1 MPSAGVPTSLAL
13 FRFWYV
19 MPDSPLK
26 AQINEAMK
34 DAMRAREKERLA
46 TIRLVLAEIKKVEV
60 DERIDPDDARVTSI
74 LDKMVKQR
82 RDSIKQFTEA
92 GRNELAAREQ
102 SEIVVIQEFLPQPL
116 SQKEIASLIDE
127 AIASTGAAS
136 MQDMGK
142 VMGLLKPQM
151 TGRADMG
158 KIGGLIKQRLG

>member
-1 MPSAGVPTSLAL
+1 
-13 FRFWYV
+13 

-34 DAMRAREKERLA
+34 AAMRAKEKERLG

-60 DERIDPDDARVTSI
+60 DERIDPDDVRVTSI

-82 RDSIKQFTEA
+82 RDSIKQFTDA
-92 GRNELAAREQ
+92 GRDELAAKEQ
-102 SEIVVIQEFLPQPL
+102 TEIEVIKEFLPQPL
-116 SQKEIASLIDE
+116 SEEEIASLIEE
-127 AIASTGAAS
+127 AIASTGATS

-151 TGRADMG
+151 AGKADMG
-158 KIGGLIKQRLG
+158 KVSGLIKQRLG

>member
-1 MPSAGVPTSLAL
+1 
-13 FRFWYV
+13 

-34 DAMRAREKERLA
+34 AAMRAKEKERLG
-46 TIRLVLAEIKKVEV
+46 TIRLILAEIKKVEV
-60 DERIDPDDARVTSI
+60 DERIDPDDVRVTSI

-82 RDSIKQFTEA
+82 RDSIKQFTDA
-92 GRNELAAREQ
+92 GRDELAAKEQ
-102 SEIVVIQEFLPQPL
+102 SEIEVIQEFLPQPL
-116 SQKEIASLIDE
+116 SAEEIASLIED

-151 TGRADMG
+151 AGRADMG
-158 KIGGLIKQRLG
+158 KVSELIKQRL